1 MTAQEAQERMARL
14 TAIIADS
21 NRRYYVENAPV
32 LSDYEYDQLMYELQD
47 LEARFPGLAREDSP
61 TRHVGSDLSDK
72 KGGKEFEQYPHRY
85 PMLSLGNTYSIA
97 EIEEFTARASRMLSG
112 ETFTYSCELKFD
124 GTAICLT
131 YRDGRLWRALTR
143 GDGSVGDDVTR
154 NVRRIANV
162 PVQLSGS
169 GWPEEFEIRG
179 EIYMPYAAF
188 ERLNAEKVQAD
199 EAPFA
204 NPRNAA
210 SGSLKLTDPEEVGRR
225 GLECTLYHLP
235 GENLPFSTHSE
246 ALDKAA
252 SWGLPVSE
260 HRRIC
265 ASIEDIEQYIAHWD
279 TERRKLPFATDGI
292 VIKVNQLDLQRS
304 LGYTAKSPR
313 WAVAYKFKAEQA
325 LTPLLSI
332 DYQVGRTGA
341 VTPVA
346 NLEPVQLSGT
356 VVKRATLHNPDQMQ
370 LLDLHVGDWVYVEKG
385 GEIIPKIVAVEPSR
399 RPAGATRPAFPLNC
413 PICGTPLVKDEG
425 QAKYFCPNKDHCPPQ
440 IKGTLVNFLSRKAMN
455 VFAGEANIEQLYNM
469 GFVHNIADLYDLDE
483 NKLLHLEGWKHRMA
497 ERFLESLQESVRTTP
512 FERVLYGIGIRFV
525 GEQTAKT
532 LARHFGSIDAL
543 MEATREQ
550 LLEVEDVGE
559 VIADSLLH
567 WFADPSNREIIG
579 RLRKVGLHLA
589 VEQKD
594 GAASQALAGKVVV
607 ISGTYSIS
615 REEMKALI
623 EAHGGKISSSVSAR
637 TSWLLAGEKTGPE
650 KRRKAESLGIPL
662 LTEAQL
668 RAMLQEGTALQEGG
682 QAASGDDGQAV
693 ENGTGDDGKPAEEE
707 SMATDKNPSEEGT
720 QLTLF

>member
-1 MTAQEAQERMARL
+1 MIAQEAQERLARL
-14 TAIIADS
+14 KAVIADS

-32 LSDYEYDQLMYELQD
+32 LSDYQYDQLMYELLD
-47 LEARFPGLAREDSP
+47 IEARFPELVTEDSP
-61 TRHVGSDLSDK
+61 SRRVGSDLSDK
-72 KGGKEFEQYPHRY
+72 KGGKEFEQFPHRY
-85 PMLSLGNTYSIA
+85 PMLSLGNTYNLS
-97 EIEEFTARASRMLSG
+97 EIEEFASRASKALGG

-131 YRDGRLWRALTR
+131 YKNGRLHQALTR
-143 GDGSVGDDVTR
+143 GDGTVGDDVTR
-154 NVRRIANV
+154 NVRHIANI
-162 PVQLSGS
+162 PSQLRGG

-188 ERLNAEKVQAD
+188 DRLNAQKLQEE

-210 SGSLKLTDPEEVGRR
+210 SGSLKLTDPQEVGKR
-225 GLECTLYHLP
+225 GLECTLYHLL

-246 ALDKAA
+246 ALDQAA

-265 ASIEDIEQYIAHWD
+265 RDIREIEAYISEWD
-279 TERRKLPFATDGI
+279 TRRKSLPFATDGI
-292 VIKVNQLDLQRS
+292 VIKVNQLAFQRS

-346 NLEPVQLSGT
+346 NLEPVLLSGT

-370 LLDLHVGDWVYVEKG
+370 LLDIHDGDWVYVEKG
-385 GEIIPKIVAVEPSR
+385 GEIIPKIVAVEPSKR
-399 RPAGATRPAFPLNC
+399 AANASRPVFPSTC

-469 GFVHNIADLYDLDE
+469 GFVHNVADLYDLDE

-497 ERFLESLQESVRTTP
+497 ERFLESLRESVRTTP
-512 FERVLYGIGIRFV
+512 FERVLFGIGIRFV

-532 LARHFGSIDAL
+532 LARHFGSIDRL
-543 MEATREQ
+543 MEASREQ
-550 LLEVEDVGE
+550 LLDVEDVGE
-559 VIADSLLH
+559 VIADSILH
-567 WFADPSNREIIG
+567 WFADSSNREIIE

-589 VEQKD
+589 VEQPD
-594 GAASQALAGKVVV
+594 GAVSRELAGKVLV

-623 EAHGGKISSSVSAR
+623 EKHGGKLSSSVSAR
-637 TSWLLAGEKTGPE
+637 TSWLLAGEKAGPE
-650 KRRKAESLGIPL
+650 KLRKAESLGIPL
-662 LTEAQL
+662 LSEGQL
-668 RAMLQEGTALQEGG
+668 YAMLQEGTAPKEGG
-682 QAASGDDGQAV
+682 QAAQAASVDDGPAADK
-693 ENGTGDDGKPAEEE
+693 GTDGKG
-707 SMATDKNPSEEGT
+707 SSDEGT